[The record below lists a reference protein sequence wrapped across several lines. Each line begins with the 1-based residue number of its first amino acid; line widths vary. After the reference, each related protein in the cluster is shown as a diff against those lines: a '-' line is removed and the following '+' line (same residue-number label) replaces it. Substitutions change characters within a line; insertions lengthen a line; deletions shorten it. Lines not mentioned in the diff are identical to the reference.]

1 MGSDYLVLTFSDN
14 SVSRCYDSS
23 MGLTRK
29 FSILYFLG
37 FFAVLASRWPGHD
50 SEDIKNLRLNANSS
64 HPTDF
69 WGGASSM
76 FYGHFPNIYPG
87 WESLLLVFQWGVTS
101 VGLILLTK
109 KMQPAWK
116 VQAVWFLI
124 SLLVVELGTLL
135 TRDGLMLALLVFG
148 FGLVNA
154 SDGSSPRR
162 RNTFLKTSLVVF
174 LIAAWFRPW
183 VSPAIAV
190 LYIYSSK
197 FASSIPTW
205 RRKLLS
211 RFVLILVFIF
221 LALGFE
227 IGASKILSLEKSYP
241 EQQVMMMDLASM
253 ACWSTNQA
261 TVDRAILGLENF
273 YEAKK
278 LPTYFCNTFRPTNWI
293 HLFHQDLVSKQQP
306 VFTLIQIGDYE
317 TYANVR
323 SVWFNS
329 IFSNPVDYIQNK
341 LMYASQTLLGGD
353 TRGIR
358 LFNSNYF
365 ENTSRSAFFTYFSAL
380 VLMPLTIHLFSPL
393 FTLLFFSILVYASSK
408 PLSRYKAPELIGLS
422 LFSLLWFAGTV
433 IAYIGDTARFTY
445 TSGALVL
452 LAVSFNHFRLRR
464 CASLPG
470 KD

>member
-1 MGSDYLVLTFSDN
+1 MGP
-14 SVSRCYDSS
+14 
-23 MGLTRK
+23 TRK
-29 FSILYFLG
+29 FSILHFLG
-37 FFAVLASRWPGHD
+37 LLAVLASRWPGHD

-64 HPTDF
+64 NPTDF

-76 FYGHFPNIYPG
+76 FYGHFPNFYPG
-87 WESLLLVFQWGVTS
+87 WESLLLVFQWGITS

-109 KMQPAWK
+109 KVQLGWK

-124 SLLVVELGTLL
+124 SLLVVELGTFL

-154 SDGSSPRR
+154 SGGLSPRR
-162 RNTFLKTSLVVF
+162 RNAFLKTSLVVF

-197 FASSIPTW
+197 FASSISTW

-211 RFVLILVFIF
+211 RFVLVLVFIS

-227 IGASKILSLEKSYP
+227 IGASKILNLEKSYP

-261 TVDRAILGLENF
+261 TVDRAISGLENF
-273 YEAKK
+273 YQAEK

-293 HLFHQDLVSKQQP
+293 HLFHQDLVSRQRP

-329 IFSNPVDYIQNK
+329 ILSSPIDYVQNK

-380 VLMPLTIHLFSPL
+380 VLMPLDAAITIHLFSPL
-393 FTLLFFSILVYASSK
+393 FTFLLFFMLVYASSK
-408 PLSRYKAPELIGLS
+408 PLSRYKTPDLIGLS

-445 TSGALVL
+445 TSGALIL
-452 LAVSFNHFRLRR
+452 LAVTFNHFRLRINT
-464 CASLPG
+464 SLHG
-470 KD
+470 KN

>member
-1 MGSDYLVLTFSDN
+1 MGS
-14 SVSRCYDSS
+14 
-23 MGLTRK
+23 TRK
-29 FSILYFLG
+29 FSILHFLG
-37 FFAVLASRWPGHD
+37 FLAVLASRWPGHD
-50 SEDIKNLRLNANSS
+50 SEDIKNLRLNANSPY
-64 HPTDF
+64 PTDF

-76 FYGHFPNIYPG
+76 FYGHFPDFYPG
-87 WESLLLVFQWGVTS
+87 WESLLLIFQWGITS
-101 VGLILLTK
+101 VGLILLAK
-109 KMQPAWK
+109 RIQSAWK

-162 RNTFLKTSLVVF
+162 RNAILKTALVVF

-197 FASSIPTW
+197 FASSISTW

-211 RFVLILVFIF
+211 RLVLILVFMS

-227 IGASKILSLEKSYP
+227 IGSSKILNLEKSYP

-253 ACWSTNQA
+253 ACWSTNQS

-273 YEAKK
+273 YQAEKM
-278 LPTYFCNTFRPTNWI
+278 PTYFCNTFRPTNWI

-306 VFTLIQIGDYE
+306 VFTLIQIGDYQ
-317 TYANVR
+317 TYADVK
-323 SVWFNS
+323 SAWISS
-329 IFSNPVDYIQNK
+329 ISSSPVDYIQNK

-358 LFNSNYF
+358 LFSSNYF
-365 ENTSRSAFFTYFSAL
+365 ENSSRSAFFTFFSAL
-380 VLMPLTIHLFSPL
+380 VLAPLDAAITTHLFSPL
-393 FTLLFFSILVYASSK
+393 FTFLFFSIIVYASSK
-408 PLSRYKAPELIGLS
+408 PFSRYKAPELIGLS

-445 TSGALVL
+445 TSGALIL
-452 LAVSFNHFRLRR
+452 LAVTFNHFRLRR
-464 CASLPG
+464 SISLPG